1 MRKVS
6 IGKQDYESL
15 IKSGCFYVDKTYF
28 IKEWW
33 ESQDDVT
40 LITRPRRFGKTLN
53 MSMLECFFSNKYAGR
68 SDLFE
73 GLSIWD
79 DEKYRQLQGTY
90 PVIFI
95 SFAEIKANNFKDTK
109 NDMVSVINDIYK
121 QHSYLLEDDMLT
133 DAERNLF
140 RQLDNYSNNTNVNK
154 DISNETIYRAVKNLA
169 AILYRK
175 FEKKVIILLDE
186 YDTPMQ
192 EAYVNGYWNEL
203 VSFTRSFFNAT
214 FKSNPYMECAVM
226 TGITRVSKESVFS
239 DLNNLKV
246 ITVES
251 DEYSGVF
258 GFSEEEVFLALDNFN
273 LSDKK
278 QIVKEWYDGFTFG
291 KQKDIYNP
299 WSIINFLENKKI
311 DTYWADTSSN
321 SLIDHL
327 MKKSVPEIKELMEL
341 LLKRESIEV
350 TFDDQIV
357 FNQLDKNKNA
367 IWSLLVAS
375 GYLKIDYV
383 EYKGLL
389 LKPWYHISITNLET
403 ISMFANMFAG
413 WFENPDA
420 RYSDFVKAL
429 LNGNIKEMNYYMNKV
444 ALATFSYFD
453 TGKNPSGTSEPENLA
468 SCYDCKG
475 VANGSSLNDSSN
487 LYAMTRQSSRFYH
500 GFVLGLIVELSDSYE
515 VKSNRESGFGR
526 YDVMIVPQDKSS
538 VAMVLEFK
546 VHEPD
551 EEKTLEET
559 VASSLAQ
566 IEEKKYDAELINAG
580 VKKENIRHYGFAFE
594 GKKVLIGTDEQR

>member
-1 MRKVS
+1 MCKVS

-68 SDLFE
+68 GDLFE
-73 GLSIWD
+73 GLSIWN

-140 RQLDNYSNNTNVNK
+140 RQLDDYSNNTNVNK

-203 VSFTRSFFNAT
+203 VDFIRSFFNST
-214 FKSNPYMECAVM
+214 FKTNPYLDRAIM
-226 TGITRVSKESVFS
+226 TGITRVSKESIFS
-239 DLNNLKV
+239 DLNNLNV
-246 ITVES
+246 ITTTNE
-251 DEYSGVF
+251 EYNTSF
-258 GFSEEEVFLALDNFN
+258 GFTESEVFAALDEAG
-273 LSDKK
+273 LSEKK
-278 QIVKEWYDGFTFG
+278 DDVKLWYDGFTFG
-291 KQKDIYNP
+291 KHKDIYNP
-299 WSIINFLENKKI
+299 WSITNYLDKKEFK
-311 DTYWADTSSN
+311 TYWADTSSN
-321 SLIDHL
+321 SLVGKLIQRGSPKIKKAMEKLLNGEYITVGID
-327 MKKSVPEIKELMEL
+327 E
-341 LLKRESIEV
+341 
-350 TFDDQIV
+350 QIV
-357 FNQLDKNKNA
+357 FDQLDNDEDA
-367 IWSLLVAS
+367 IWSLLLAS
-375 GYLKIDYV
+375 GYLKVDSMDICVSTGEQKY
-383 EYKGLL
+383 ELSL
-389 LKPWYHISITNLET
+389 TNLEVRV
-403 ISMFANMFAG
+403 MFQKLIKG
-413 WFENPDA
+413 WFMTGDDSSNEFI
-420 RYSDFVKAL
+420 SAL
-429 LNGNIKEMNYYMNKV
+429 IDGDLEAMNYYINEITLNVFSSFDV
-444 ALATFSYFD
+444 A
-453 TGKNPSGTSEPENLA
+453 GKDESRIRPENLA

-500 GFVLGLIVELSDSYE
+500 GFVLGLMAGQRNTYII
-515 VKSNRESGFGR
+515 KSNRESGFGR
-526 YDVMIVPQDKSS
+526 YDVMMIPKQSTSESGKKLP
-538 VAMVLEFK
+538 AIVLEFK
-546 VHEPD
+546 VKRD
-551 EEKTLEET
+551 NEKSLEEA
-559 VASSLAQ
+559 VEAALKQ
-566 IEEKKYDAELINAG
+566 IEEKRYDEEILALGIE
-580 VKKENIRHYGFAFE
+580 KERIRHYGFAFE
-594 GKKVLIGTDEQR
+594 GKKVLIG

>member
-1 MRKVS
+1 MPKVIG
-6 IGKQDYESL
+6 IGKQRYDRIIENNL
-15 IKSGCFYVDKTYF
+15 FYIDKTMF

-33 ESQDDVT
+33 ENQDDVT

-53 MSMLECFFSNKYAGR
+53 MDMLKCFFSNEYKDRG
-68 SDLFE
+68 DLFE
-73 GLSIWD
+73 GLDIWKE
-79 DEKYRQLQGTY
+79 EKYREIQGTY
-90 PVIFI
+90 PVIFL
-95 SFAEIKANNFKDTK
+95 SFAKIKQNTYEDAVAGIKRIICDEIQKYIFLKDWDGLAEEEKTNLK
-109 NDMVSVINDIYK
+109 NITYAMDDVTAQEAIASLSN
-121 QHSYLLEDDMLT
+121 YLS
-133 DAERNLF
+133 R
-140 RQLDNYSNNTNVNK
+140 Y
-154 DISNETIYRAVKNLA
+154 YGKN
-169 AILYRK
+169 
-175 FEKKVIILLDE
+175 VIILLDE

-192 EAYVNGYWNEL
+192 EAYVNGYWKEL

-214 FKSNPYMECAVM
+214 FKSNLYLERAVI
-226 TGITRVSKESVFS
+226 TGITRVSKESMFS

-251 DEYSGVF
+251 DEYSDTF
-258 GFSEEEVFLALDNFN
+258 GFSEEEVFLALDDFN

-291 KQKDIYNP
+291 SQRDIYNP

-321 SLIDHL
+321 SLINHL
-327 MKKSVPEIKELMEL
+327 IKKSVPEIKELMEL

-357 FNQLDKNKNA
+357 FNQLDKSKNA

-375 GYLKIDYV
+375 GYLKIDDI

-403 ISMFANMFAG
+403 VSMFANMFAG

-420 RYSDFVKAL
+420 RYNDFIKSL
-429 LNGNIKEMNYYMNKV
+429 LNNDLKGMNYYMNKV

-453 TGKNPSGTSEPENLA
+453 TGKNPSETLEPE
-468 SCYDCKG
+468 
-475 VANGSSLNDSSN
+475 
-487 LYAMTRQSSRFYH
+487 RFYH
-500 GFVLGLIVELSDSYE
+500 GFVLGLIVELSDRYE

-526 YDVMIVPQDKSS
+526 YDVMIIPLDKSEK
-538 VAMVLEFK
+538 AIVLEFK
-546 VHEPD
+546 VHEND

-559 VASSLAQ
+559 VSSALAQ
-566 IEEKKYDAELINAG
+566 IEEKKYDTELINAG

-594 GKKVLIGTDEQR
+594 GKKVLIGTDE